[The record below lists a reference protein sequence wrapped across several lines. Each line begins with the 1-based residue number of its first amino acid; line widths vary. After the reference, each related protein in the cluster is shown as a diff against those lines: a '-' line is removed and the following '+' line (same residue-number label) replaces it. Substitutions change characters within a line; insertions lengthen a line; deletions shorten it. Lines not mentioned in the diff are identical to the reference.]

1 MEEKQTMTQAQL
13 EAALSRRRGSITLF
27 KILTYGSG
35 LAAVLLLAA
44 GLVPV
49 ALICLVLAFVFGYR
63 LSKNT
68 AALKTL
74 LSGNIVSGVLREVF
88 EDVEYEPFGRIPDG
102 TVRGAGMV
110 FPFAYDSIR
119 GSDHIKAVYRGLRLE
134 LGDVE
139 LYAADS
145 YYDEELQQ
153 WKQSE
158 KRVFKGQWLV
168 CDFDRPLPG
177 EVRLSENARVLRR
190 QHKGDCVETESAAF
204 NAHFLVTAEDAR
216 GGARSPHAAQDGG
229 YPRGG
234 RPQRRRG
241 LHGVPGAAGSCTSR
255 FRPGGT
261 SSSSARARRTSGSCG
276 RNTSASC
283 AGSRTSWTRSAGRR
297 RTYDA
302 RDGNTFAAACAGQ
315 HRRLPR
321 LPAEKE
327 KLAQSLRGGAV
338 RAGAG
343 ADRLHRPDRAPCGRG
358 AESAAGVKN
367 KKRQQALR
375 LLPFAA
381 RKSHL
386 ANGGSGC
393 YNRENS

>member
-1 MEEKQTMTQAQL
+1 MEEKQTMTRAQL

-153 WKQSE
+153 WKESE

-168 CDFDRPLPG
+168 CDFGRPLPG
-177 EVRLSENARVLRR
+177 EVRLSENARALRR

-204 NAHFLVTAEDAR
+204 NAHFLVTAEDVRAAR
-216 GGARSPHAAQDGG
+216 EVLTPRRMEDILAAADRSGGEVYMAFLRCGQLHVAVQT
-229 YPRGG
+229 G
-234 RPQRRRG
+234 RDFFKLG
-241 LHGVPGAAGSCTSR
+241 KGAA
-255 FRPGGT
+255 
-261 SSSSARARRTSGSCG
+261 
-276 RNTSASC
+276 
-283 AGSRTSWTRSAGRR
+283 
-297 RTYDA
+297 DV
-302 RDGNTFAAACAGQ
+302 GQ
-315 HRRLPR
+315 
-321 LPAEKE
+321 
-327 KLAQSLRGGAV
+327 LRQKFLG
-338 RAGAG
+338 
-343 ADRLHRPDRAPCGRG
+343 
-358 AESAAGVKN
+358 E
-367 KKRQQALR
+367 LR
-375 LLPFAA
+375 WFTDIVDTL
-381 RKSHL
+381 
-386 ANGGSGC
+386 C
-393 YNRENS
+393 REETNV